1 MSLQATASQTV
12 GPYFSIGLDWLNTDN
27 LVRQG
32 VQGEKI
38 TIEGRVLDG
47 DGKPVRDALIEV
59 WQANTFGKYPCPEDK
74 QDKTLEQNFRGFGR
88 IPTSDDGVFRFE
100 TVKPGS
106 VPGPNGQAQA
116 PHIMVTVFMRGIL
129 RHLTTRLY
137 FADEAG
143 ANEADPVL
151 QLVPAA
157 RRATLLAQPQ
167 ADRTHVYQWNVVVQG
182 GADETV
188 FFSI

>member
-27 LVRQG
+27 LVREG

-59 WQANTFGKYPCPEDK
+59 WQANTYGKYPCPEDI

-88 IPTSDDGVFRFE
+88 IPTSDDGEFRFH
-100 TVKPGS
+100 TIKPGA
-106 VPGPNGQAQA
+106 VPGADGQPQA

-129 RHLTTRLY
+129 RHLTTRIY
-137 FADEAG
+137 FADEVA
-143 ANEADPVL
+143 ANDADQVL
-151 QLVPAA
+151 KLVPAE
-157 RRATLLAQPQ
+157 RRTTLLAQQ
-167 ADRTHVYQWNVVVQG
+167 AADRPNVYQWNVVVQG
-182 GADETV
+182 AGETV